1 MWYLT
6 RGAGDGD
13 YVFCYA
19 VSKDGIVWKKP
30 SLGLVN
36 YKGSKDNNIVM
47 AGDLETMVF
56 LDPVGSPKA
65 RFKAI
70 TQRFWP
76 DPKKGGLYVHT
87 SPDGIH
93 WKISDQRVFPLGS
106 DSANQAFYD
115 TRLKKYVVYLRIWV
129 PRNVDPGGDG
139 LGRRRIG
146 RIEMDDITKPW
157 PIQQIEKPY
166 RIWGEDKIPVTSYEV
181 PAVFG
186 YDDHDPPLSD
196 HYHPACVQYPWADHA
211 YFMFPSA
218 YRHATGLLDSQMTTS
233 RNGVNWTRLWREPY
247 VALGTQDEFDFG
259 SLYMAAGMVRRGGK
273 IFQYYGGYRVTHLAG
288 VADPKPKEP
297 CSHIFRL
304 EQRLDGFVSADAAF
318 EGGEFTTRPLTFTG
332 TRLVLNVNASALGT
346 CKVEILDEQGRP
358 VPGFSLDDCDE
369 VSGNHLEKTVSWK
382 GKTDLSSLHGRT
394 VQLRFAMRACKLFA
408 FQFP

>member
-1 MWYLT
+1 
-6 RGAGDGD
+6 
-13 YVFCYA
+13 
-19 VSKDGIVWKKP
+19 
-30 SLGLVN
+30 
-36 YKGSKDNNIVM
+36 
-47 AGDLETMVF
+47 
-56 LDPVGSPKA
+56 
-65 RFKAI
+65 
-70 TQRFWP
+70 
-76 DPKKGGLYVHT
+76 
-87 SPDGIH
+87 
-93 WKISDQRVFPLGS
+93 
-106 DSANQAFYD
+106 
-115 TRLKKYVVYLRIWV
+115 
-129 PRNVDPGGDG
+129 VDPGGDG